1 MSAQGPCRD
10 PAQRRVVRILV
21 DSAPGLEASRFGVL
35 DYLEPLRHAD
45 VMALNAPA
53 PSSIPSARIDDLDL
67 DREED
72 NEEWRRR
79 LQTLATTRLAAARGR
94 LERLGIID
102 ADGNLVSTELPPD
115 MLPESDTTLETG

>member
-1 MSAQGPCRD
+1 
-10 PAQRRVVRILV
+10 
-21 DSAPGLEASRFGVL
+21 
-35 DYLEPLRHAD
+35 
-45 VMALNAPA
+45 MALNAPA